1 MFRKF
6 RVLKRV
12 IKVAFVFLFIFS
24 QSYFISYAQDP
35 NVLEYTGT
43 LEGGI
48 KDGVS
53 YKKLTENVTFT
64 QGKTIIYCDSAFF
77 YDETNSMIAYGHVR
91 IEDMEDSVTITS
103 DRLNYN
109 GNGKVAE
116 LRGNVVYVDDSI
128 KLYTDNLDYDMLNKS
143 ATYFKG
149 GMIIDGINTLKSV
162 NGIYDTEGKMMIFTD
177 SVNMITPDFTMESDN
192 LIYNMITKKAKT
204 SSRTK
209 ITGKNGKTIT
219 SQMGSEF
226 DTRNGTY
233 AFRAGEVDTDSY
245 YLKGDE
251 LFFNDKLGSYSAKGN
266 VYLLAKQDDIIITG
280 DYANF
285 WENKGMAKIFGDP
298 LLKKILNEDT
308 LYLRADTLV
317 SINDSLAVNRKLLAY
332 NNVSLFKTDI
342 QGRADSLVYYLSD
355 SSIAFFNDP
364 ILWNAGSQITAD
376 TILTI
381 VKNGTIDQLRTS
393 GNSFIV
399 SEDSTKNFNQIK
411 GRRMI
416 AYFDGKSIKNVDV
429 TGNGESI
436 YFVSDENNTKAMIG
450 MNRIIC
456 SNMQIIFNEN
466 QVNDIRFYTN
476 PDGNFTPPHELK
488 DDAKKLE
495 GFAWRIDERPSKR
508 EILMKPSEVELIFQ
522 EESVVV
528 DEEVEEK
535 TKLEKLMD
543 EKIDIEKIKSQ
554 LKKPVKEL
562 QQQ

>member
-1 MFRKF
+1 
-6 RVLKRV
+6 V

>member
-1 MFRKF
+1 LFRKF